1 MATIKRY
8 EVKGGR
14 GYKWEVRYVTPDR
27 RTTRKRGFTSRRDAQ
42 EFLDSLNASIRTG
55 EYVRPIDGRV
65 TVGELGKEWLK
76 KKKVTA
82 APSHYRPLES
92 AWRLHVKPRW
102 GDTPVSAVTTGAVE
116 DWITDLQIGEKK
128 PSATHVLRLVGVLQ
142 GVLDDAVMKKCLPK
156 NPARGVT
163 NLPKKHGKRHVYLT
177 AGDVRRIAD
186 AAGDSTHKTIV
197 YVLAYAGLRWSELVA
212 LEVGDVDLE
221 KRRLTISKNAPERNL
236 RETTKTGKIRT
247 VPLPQF
253 LADML
258 RVQCAGLG
266 SDALV
271 FPGRDG
277 SFLTRPKTETGWFD
291 KAVTAAG
298 VQRVTPHDLRHTCA
312 SLAVH
317 AGANVLALQRML
329 GHASAAM
336 TLDRYADL
344 LDSDL
349 DSVAAAL
356 DEVHSRTNLSNTCPE
371 SGDEKD
377 ETP

>member
-1 MATIKRY
+1 MATIRRY
-8 EVKGGR
+8 DVKGGR
-14 GYKWEVRYVTPDR
+14 GYKWEVRYRTPDR
-27 RTTRKRGFTSRRDAQ
+27 STTRRRGFSSRRDAQ
-42 EFLDSLNASIRTG
+42 NFLDKLNAEMRAG

-76 KKKVTA
+76 KKQVSA

-102 GDTPVSAVTTGAVE
+102 GNTPVSAITTGAVE
-116 DWITDLQIGEKK
+116 DWITDLQTGEKK
-128 PSATHVLRLVGVLQ
+128 TSATHILRLVGVLQ
-142 GVLDDAVMKKCLPK
+142 GVLDDAVIKKCLPR

-163 NLPKKHGKRHVYLT
+163 NLPKKHGKRHIYLEAT
-177 AGDVRRIAD
+177 DVRRIAN
-186 AAGDSTHKTIV
+186 ATGNSTHETIV

-212 LEVGDVDLE
+212 LQVGDVDFE

-236 RETTKTGKIRT
+236 RETTKSGKIRS
-247 VPLPQF
+247 VPIPQF

-258 RVQCAGLG
+258 QEQCAGRG
-266 SDALV
+266 NEALV
-271 FPGRDG
+271 FPGRNG
-277 SFLTRPKTETGWFD
+277 SFLTRPKTETGWFE
-291 KAVTAAG
+291 KAVIAAG
-298 VQRVTPHDLRHTCA
+298 VQRITPHDLRHTCA

-336 TLDRYADL
+336 TLDCYSDL

-349 DSVAAAL
+349 DSVAEAL
-356 DEVHSRTNLSNTCPE
+356 NTVHSRTNVSKTCPKNTTE
-371 SGDEKD
+371 EK
-377 ETP
+377 